1 MTNAANGSL
10 GPRMGADMRDDDSK
24 ELPYGRVLVAHSF
37 QDGRSDLN
45 FEPKNVHVY
54 LH

>member
-24 ELPYGRVLVAHSF
+24 ELPYGRVLVAPSF

>member
-10 GPRMGADMRDDDSK
+10 GPRMGADMRGGDSK
-24 ELPYGRVLVAHSF
+24 ELPYGRVLVAPSF
-37 QDGRSDLN
+37 QYGRSDLN